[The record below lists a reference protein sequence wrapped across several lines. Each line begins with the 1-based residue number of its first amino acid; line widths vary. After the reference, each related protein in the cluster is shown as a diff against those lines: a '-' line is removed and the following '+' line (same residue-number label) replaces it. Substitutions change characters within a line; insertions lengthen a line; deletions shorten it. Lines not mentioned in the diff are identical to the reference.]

1 MITKQQYVEYL
12 ICTMG
17 NYTGSNLA
25 EHLDEVSH
33 DVITDYLANERH
45 TPRNVWELTSKLIQD
60 SPEAFLLLDDSVQ
73 DKRYS
78 RFIELVKLQYSGA
91 EHGLVR
97 GIGIV
102 NLVHSAGSEKGF
114 YPIDYRI
121 YAPDQDGKTK
131 NDHFSDMLRNAV
143 YAKKLQAKRILFDSW
158 YASAENLKLAHRLGL
173 TFFTTLK
180 SNRMVSL
187 SKEGGWIHLDEI
199 EWTEERLKNGVW
211 VKLKEV
217 PFKVRLFKVVATDGD
232 IPALPGTARQ
242 GRCACGAG
250 VDWVI
255 TNCPDETL
263 TAQAA
268 QDANDVRWQVEELHR
283 ELKQLTGTEKC
294 QCRKGRSQRNHIACC
309 YHAWL
314 SLKVK
319 AMQFGKTL
327 YQTKNDLLSD
337 YLRAELA
344 SPRIHAFSPA

>member
-12 ICTMG
+12 ICTVG
-17 NYTGSNLA
+17 NYTGTHLA
-25 EHLDEVSH
+25 EHLDQVSH
-33 DVITDYLANERH
+33 DVISDYLRSEH
-45 TPRNVWELTSKLIQD
+45 LTPRSVWELVANLIEN
-60 SPEAFLLLDDSVQ
+60 SPGAFLLVDDSVQ

-97 GIGIV
+97 GIGVV
-102 NLVHSAGSEKGF
+102 NLVHSAGDGKDF

-131 NDHFSDMLRNAV
+131 NDHFAELVINAV
-143 YAKKLQAKRILFDSW
+143 FAKKIKAKRILFDNW
-158 YASAENLKLAHRLGL
+158 YASADNLKLVDRLDL

-180 SNRMVSL
+180 SNRMISL

-199 EWTEERLKNGVW
+199 DWTAERLQNGMM

-232 IPALPGTARQ
+232 I
-242 GRCACGAG
+242 
-250 VDWVI
+250 DWVI
-255 TNCPDETL
+255 TNCPDEAL
-263 TAQAA
+263 TTQVAQEAS
-268 QDANDVRWQVEELHR
+268 DVRWQVEELHR
-283 ELKQLTGTEKC
+283 GLKQLTGIEKC

-319 AMQFGKTL
+319 ANAIGKTL
-327 YQTKNDLLSD
+327 YQTKEDLLSD

-344 SPRIHAFSPA
+344 APRIHAFSPA

>member
-12 ICTMG
+12 ISTVG
-17 NYTGSNLA
+17 NFTGTNLA

-33 DVITDYLANERH
+33 DTITDYLQTERI
-45 TPRNVWELTSKLIQD
+45 TARALWELVEGLIID
-60 SPEAFLLLDDSVQ
+60 SPESFLIVDDSVQ

-102 NLVHSAGSEKGF
+102 NLVHSAGSKQDF

-121 YAPDQDGKTK
+121 YAPDQDGKSK
-131 NDHFSDMLRNAV
+131 NDHFMDMVKNALSDKQIL
-143 YAKKLQAKRILFDSW
+143 AKYILFDAW
-158 YASAENLKLAHRLGL
+158 YASVANLKLVHRLGL

-187 SKEGGWIHLDEI
+187 SKEEGYIHLEQI
-199 EWTEERLKNGVW
+199 EWTSERLNNGFM

-217 PFKVRLFKVVATDGD
+217 PFKVRLFKVVATNGD
-232 IPALPGTARQ
+232 I
-242 GRCACGAG
+242 
-250 VDWVI
+250 DWVI

-263 TAQAA
+263 TTQVAQGVS
-268 QDANDVRWQVEELHR
+268 DVRWQVEELHR
-283 ELKQLTGTEKC
+283 GLKQLTGTEKC
-294 QCRKGRSQRNHIACC
+294 QCRKGRSQRNHLACC
-309 YHAWL
+309 YHAWV

-319 AMQFGKTL
+319 ANALGKTL
-327 YQTKNDLLSD
+327 YQTKHDLLSD
-337 YLRAELA
+337 YLRAELRQ
-344 SPRIHAFSPA
+344 PRIQAFMPA

>member
-12 ICTMG
+12 ICTIG
-17 NYTGSNLA
+17 NYTGTNLA
-25 EHLDEVSH
+25 EHLDDVSH
-33 DVITDYLANERH
+33 DVITDFLSSTCH
-45 TPRNVWELTSKLIQD
+45 TARGLWELVVGLIED
-60 SPEAFLLLDDSVQ
+60 EPEAFMLVDDSVQ

-97 GIGIV
+97 GIGVV
-102 NLVHSAGSEKGF
+102 NLVHSAGVEQDF

-131 NDHFSDMLRNAV
+131 NDHFADMVINAV
-143 YAKKLQAKRILFDSW
+143 FAKKIKAKRILFDSW
-158 YASAENLKLAHRLGL
+158 YASAANLKLVHRLGL
-173 TFFTTLK
+173 VFFTTLK

-187 SKEGGWIHLDEI
+187 SKEDGWIHLNEI
-199 EWTEERLKNGVW
+199 EWTTERLQNGVL

-217 PFKVRLFKVVATDGD
+217 PFKVQLFKVVATDGD
-232 IPALPGTARQ
+232 I
-242 GRCACGAG
+242 
-250 VDWVI
+250 DWVI

-263 TAQAA
+263 TTQVA
-268 QDANDVRWQVEELHR
+268 QDTNDVRWQIEELHR
-283 ELKQLTGTEKC
+283 GLKQLTGTEKC
-294 QCRKGRSQRNHIACC
+294 QCRKGRSQRNHMACC

-319 AMQFGKTL
+319 AKLLGKTL
-327 YQTKNDLLSD
+327 YQTKDDLFSD

-344 SPRIHAFSPA
+344 APRIQAFAPA

>member
-1 MITKQQYVEYL
+1 L
-12 ICTMG
+12 ICTFG
-17 NYTGSNLA
+17 NFTGTNLA

-33 DVITDYLANERH
+33 DLITDYLQTER
-45 TPRNVWELTSKLIQD
+45 LTARTLWDLVENLIAD
-60 SPEAFLLLDDSVQ
+60 SPDAFLIVDDSVQ

-102 NLVHSAGSEKGF
+102 NLVHSAGAQKDF

-131 NDHFSDMLRNAV
+131 NEHFAEMVRNAV
-143 YAKKLQAKRILFDSW
+143 ADKQIQAKRILFDTW
-158 YASAENLKLAHRLGL
+158 YASADNLKLVHRLGL
-173 TFFTTLK
+173 IFFTTLK

-187 SKEGGWIHLDEI
+187 SKETGYIHLDQI
-199 EWTEERLKNGVW
+199 EWSAESLAGGLL

-217 PFKVRLFKVVATDGD
+217 PFKVRLFKVVATNGD
-232 IPALPGTARQ
+232 I
-242 GRCACGAG
+242 
-250 VDWVI
+250 DWVI
-255 TNCPDETL
+255 TNSPEETL
-263 TAQAA
+263 TTQAA
-268 QDANDVRWQVEELHR
+268 QDASNVRWQVEELHR
-283 ELKQLTGTEKC
+283 GLKQLTGTEKC

-319 AMQFGKTL
+319 ANELGKTL
-327 YQTKNDLLSD
+327 YQTKHDLLSD
-337 YLRAELA
+337 YLRAELQK
-344 SPRIHAFSPA
+344 PRFQAFLPR

>member
-12 ICTMG
+12 ICTIG
-17 NYTGSNLA
+17 NYTSSNLA

-33 DVITDYLANERH
+33 DVVTDYLRSEHFTAH
-45 TPRNVWELTSKLIQD
+45 SLWELAAKLIQD
-60 SPEAFLLLDDSVQ
+60 SPEAFILVDDSVQ

-78 RFIELVKLQYSGA
+78 QFIELVKLQYSGA

-102 NLVHSAGSEKGF
+102 NLVHSAGEKQDF

-131 NDHFSDMLRNAV
+131 NEHFSEMVVNAV
-143 YAKKLQAKRILFDSW
+143 YAKGIKAKRILFDSW
-158 YASAENLKLAHRLGL
+158 YASAENLKLVHRLGL
-173 TFFTTLK
+173 IFFTTLK

-187 SKEGGWIHLDEI
+187 SKEAGWIHLDEV
-199 EWTEERLKNGVW
+199 EWTPERLKNGVR

-217 PFKVRLFKVVATDGD
+217 PFKVQLFKVVATNGN
-232 IPALPGTARQ
+232 I
-242 GRCACGAG
+242 
-250 VDWVI
+250 DWVV

-263 TAQAA
+263 TTQAA
-268 QDANDVRWQVEELHR
+268 QDASDVRWQIEELHR
-283 ELKQLTGTEKC
+283 GLKQLTGTEKC

-319 AMQFGKTL
+319 AKVLGKTL
-327 YQTKNDLLSD
+327 YQTKADLLSD
-337 YLRAELA
+337 YLRAELTT
-344 SPRIHAFSPA
+344 PRIHAFLPL